1 MGILKER
8 NVHFSHL
15 ALRSILITAGSL
27 PRLPPLTPKTVY
39 PTVGL
44 SFYLPLFE
52 ILPYLNKVRT
62 AWALE
67 WQGWRVGPG
76 RNKGAGCVS
85 QRRYSIKE
93 LF

>member
-1 MGILKER
+1 MEIFEER

-15 ALRSILITAGSL
+15 ALRSILIIAGSL
-27 PRLPPLTPKTVY
+27 PRLPPRTHKTVY

-67 WQGWRVGPG
+67 WQGWRVGPW

-85 QRRYSIKE
+85 QRRYFIKE